1 MNAAQMMLGEEYIK
15 INNAYYTPICVEVI
29 YDQGAERKLTIE
41 LIPDH
46 QKTKEEN
53 AMKMHE
59 KHDVEATYKLHKTMK
74 KNVNPYEVRQ
84 IIFNKKKNAT
94 TVLWADGTATV
105 VKKKEGDPLD
115 EQAAFAQALAKKV
128 YGSTSSVRKIIERK
142 SKDYKGKEAPMS
154 LEEAIR
160 AFEKSFKEIGGE

>member
-15 INNAYYTPICVEVI
+15 IGSSYYTPISVEAM
-29 YDQGAERKLTIE
+29 YDPGAERKLTIE
-41 LIPDH
+41 MVPNY

-53 AMKMHE
+53 AMKMHA
-59 KHDVEATYKLHKTMK
+59 KCDVESSYKLHETMK
-74 KNVNPYEVRQ
+74 ENVNPYEVKQ

-94 TVLWADGTATV
+94 TVLWADGTGTV
-105 VKKKEGDPLD
+105 VKKKEDDPWD

-128 YGSTSSVRKIIERK
+128 YGSTSSVRKIVEKK

-154 LEEAIR
+154 LKEAIR
-160 AFEKSFKEIGGE
+160 ALEKSFNEIRGE

>member
-1 MNAAQMMLGEEYIK
+1 MNTAQMMLGEEYIK
-15 INNAYYTPICVEVI
+15 IGNVYYTPISVEAI
-29 YDQGAERKLTIE
+29 YDPGAERKLTIE
-41 LIPDH
+41 MVPNY
-46 QKTKEEN
+46 QKTEEE
-53 AMKMHE
+53 MYV
-59 KHDVEATYKLHKTMK
+59 KHDIESCYKLHKTMK
-74 KNVNPYEVRQ
+74 ENVNPYEVKQ

-105 VKKKEGDPLD
+105 IKKKKGDPWD

-128 YGSTSSVRKIIERK
+128 YGSTSSVRKIVEKK

-160 AFEKSFKEIGGE
+160 ALKKL

>member
-15 INNAYYTPICVEVI
+15 IGSVYYTPISVEAI
-29 YDQGAERKLTIE
+29 YDPGAERKLTIE
-41 LIPDH
+41 MVPNY
-46 QKTKEEN
+46 QKTEEE
-53 AMKMHE
+53 MYV
-59 KHDVEATYKLHKTMK
+59 KHDIESCYKLYETWKE
-74 KNVNPYEVRQ
+74 NVNPYEVKQ

-94 TVLWADGTATV
+94 TVLWADGTVTV
-105 VKKKEGDPLD
+105 IKKKEDDPWD

-128 YGSTSSVRKIIERK
+128 YGSTSSVRKIVEKK

-160 AFEKSFKEIGGE
+160 ALEKSFKEDQR

>member
-15 INNAYYTPICVEVI
+15 IGNVYYTPISVEAI
-29 YDQGAERKLTIE
+29 YDPGAERKLTIE
-41 LIPDH
+41 MVPNY
-46 QKTKEEN
+46 QETEEE
-53 AMKMHE
+53 MYV
-59 KHDVEATYKLHKTMK
+59 KHDIESCYKLYEIMK
-74 KNVNPYEVRQ
+74 ENVNPYEVKQ

-94 TVLWADGTATV
+94 TVLWADGTVTV
-105 VKKKEGDPLD
+105 IKKKEDDPWD

-128 YGSTSSVRKIIERK
+128 YGSTSSVRKIVEKK

-160 AFEKSFKEIGGE
+160 ALEKSFKEDQR

>member
-15 INNAYYTPICVEVI
+15 INNVYYTPICVETT
-29 YDQGAERKLTIE
+29 YDPGANRTLRIE
-41 LIPDH
+41 MVPDY

-59 KHDVEATYKLHKTMK
+59 KHDVESAYKLHKTMK
-74 KNVNPYEVRQ
+74 KNMNPYEVKQ

-94 TVLWADGTATV
+94 AVSWADGTVTV
-105 VKKKEGDPLD
+105 IKKKEDDPWD

-160 AFEKSFKEIGGE
+160 VFEKKKL